1 MEKTKQKNLRH
12 VSDITDFDCAV
23 LIFRQQLKQS
33 RDWVP
38 DDESLQMTYEEKHQ
52 LSLDINRLPGMKLG
66 RLVQILQKL
75 EPTVCDAD
83 PDEIEIDFEMLKPST
98 LRRLEQYVK
107 SCLHKKL
114 KKFQSKDG
122 VMRPFSWRSKSGY
135 YPMNLI
141 SLSFREKQSRCVSS
155 NQLPQFFRF
164 HHQQLH

>member
-1 MEKTKQKNLRH
+1 M
-12 VSDITDFDCAV
+12 
-23 LIFRQQLKQS
+23 IFRQQWKQS

-75 EPTVCDAD
+75 EPSVCDAD

-107 SCLHKKL
+107 SCLRKKL
-114 KKFQSKDG
+114 KKFQSKDKA
-122 VMRPFSWRSKSGY
+122 MRPFSCDLKVVIT
-135 YPMNLI
+135 P
-141 SLSFREKQSRCVSS
+141 
-155 NQLPQFFRF
+155 
-164 HHQQLH
+164 